1 MKIYNYDKYGFFIK
15 EEEAEKSPLEENVYL
30 FPANST
36 ILVPPTIEENEL
48 LRFVNNNWEILDME
62 KVKKIKEDSE
72 KEKITEEEKIYSQE
86 KINLMVV
93 KLCKM
98 FEIKI

>member
-15 EEEAEKSPLEENVYL
+15 EEEAEKSPLEEDVYL

-36 ILVPPTIEENEL
+36 PIVPPAVDDNKL
-48 LRFVNNNWEILDME
+48 LRFVNNEWEILDME
-62 KVKKIKEDSE
+62 KVEKYSE
-72 KEKITEEEKIYSQE
+72 EEINSEEEKTYSQE
-86 KINLMVV
+86 EINLMVV

-98 FEIKI
+98 FGIGI